1 MRDLI
6 SIRMRASFKNAHIS
20 GAERICKKEKVSQII
35 NELLK
40 RPKFY
45 DFISIKTEEVKELE
59 FIKMPSIR
67 SFDFK
72 SVEEAR
78 AFAKVLLE
86 KAGIKMDIANDVIEL
101 ISKGAAFGKN
111 MRGAML
117 IDIDTGQRLE
127 EDKEKGIRTIKVD
140 WEDRDLAKQ
149 MLLSS
154 GYKITDRALDALALV
169 SKNIRCGVIAEVCW
183 SDDVDYT
190 TGYVVVNKTYYRI
203 NPMKNF
209 GDPFG
214 GRAYFIKAEN
224 LENIVDCLR
233 NKAFLVRLKE

>member
-1 MRDLI
+1 MQDLI

-35 NELLK
+35 NEFLK

-45 DFISIKTEEVKELE
+45 DFISIKTEEVKDVE

-72 SVEEAR
+72 GVEEAR
-78 AFAKVLLE
+78 AFARALLE
-86 KAGIKMDIANDVIEL
+86 NAGIKKDIASGVIEL

-111 MRGAML
+111 MRGAMI
-117 IDIDTGQRLE
+117 IDIDTGIRLE
-127 EDKEKGIRTIKVD
+127 ENKEKGIRTIKVD

-149 MLLSS
+149 KLLSS

-169 SKNIRCGVIAEVCW
+169 SKNIRCGILAEVCW
-183 SDDVDYT
+183 SDDTDYT
-190 TGYVVVNKTYYRI
+190 TGYVVVNKTYHRI
-203 NPMKNF
+203 NPMKHF

-224 LENIVDCLR
+224 LKDVINCLR
-233 NKAFLVRLKE
+233 NKAFLVRL